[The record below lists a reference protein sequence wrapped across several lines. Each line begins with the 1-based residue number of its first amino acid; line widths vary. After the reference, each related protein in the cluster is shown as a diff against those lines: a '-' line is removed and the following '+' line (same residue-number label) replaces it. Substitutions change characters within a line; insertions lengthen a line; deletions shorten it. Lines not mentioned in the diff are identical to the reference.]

1 MTTMCGVARVQGYR
15 SRASYKLLE
24 MQDKDRLIRPGM
36 TVVDL
41 GAAPGGWS
49 QVAAELV
56 GDEGRVVASDILPM
70 DSIAG
75 VDFVQGDFTDDLV
88 YERLLSVIGEPG
100 ADLVISDMAP
110 NITGMSEIDQP
121 RSLGLAELALELA
134 KTILKPGA
142 YFLVKLFQGAGYP
155 EYHREMQSALT
166 ASKPESPR
174 LPEPVLARSICSV
187 QVFSPEPP
195 AHCGEKRAKFSAVIR
210 MICVVCPSGSVV
222 SVPLALI
229 N

>member
-1 MTTMCGVARVQGYR
+1 MARSKSSKQWLKEHFDDDYVRRSQGEGYR

-24 MQDKDRLIRPGM
+24 MQVKDRLIRPGM

-49 QVAAELV
+49 QVAAGLV

-88 YERLLSVIGEPG
+88 YECLLSVIGRPG

-142 YFLVKLFQGAGYP
+142 YFLVKLFQGTGFP
-155 EYHREMQSALT
+155 EYHRGMQSSLP
-166 ASKPESPR
+166 ASKRESPR
-174 LPEPVLARSICSV
+174 LPEPVLAKSICSV
-187 QVFSPEPP
+187 RIFSPEPP
-195 AHCGEKRAKFSAVIR
+195 ACSEVRSMQNFLQS
-210 MICVVCPSGSVV
+210 
-222 SVPLALI
+222 LE
-229 N
+229 

>member
-1 MTTMCGVARVQGYR
+1 MARSRSSKQWLREHFDDDYVRRSQGEGYR

-56 GDEGRVVASDILPM
+56 GDEGRVIATDILPM

-110 NITGMSEIDQP
+110 NI
-121 RSLGLAELALELA
+121 
-134 KTILKPGA
+134 
-142 YFLVKLFQGAGYP
+142 
-155 EYHREMQSALT
+155 
-166 ASKPESPR
+166 
-174 LPEPVLARSICSV
+174 PV
-187 QVFSPEPP
+187 
-195 AHCGEKRAKFSAVIR
+195 
-210 MICVVCPSGSVV
+210 
-222 SVPLALI
+222 
-229 N
+229 

>member
-1 MTTMCGVARVQGYR
+1 MARSKSSKHWLREHFDDEYVRRSHGERYR

-24 MQDKDRLIRPGM
+24 MQDKDELIRPGM

-56 GDEGRVVASDILPM
+56 GDQGRIVASDILPM

-88 YERLLSVIGEPG
+88 FERLLSVIGEQG
-100 ADLVISDMAP
+100 ADLVISDIAP
-110 NITGMSEIDQP
+110 NLSGIREIDQP

-134 KTILKPGA
+134 KSILKPGA
-142 YFLVKLFQGAGYP
+142 YFLVKLFNGAGYP
-155 EYHREMQSALT
+155 EYYREMQST
-166 ASKPESPR
+166 FDSVKTRKPKASR
-174 LPEPVLARSICSV
+174 ARSREV
-187 QVFSPEPP
+187 YLF
-195 AHCGEKRAKFSAVIR
+195 G
-210 MICVVCPSGSVV
+210 SGFQ
-222 SVPLALI
+222 P
-229 N
+229 

>member
-1 MTTMCGVARVQGYR
+1 MARSKSSKQWLREHFDDDYVRRSQGEGYR

-49 QVAAELV
+49 QIAAELV
-56 GDEGRVVASDILPM
+56 GDEGRVIATDILSM

-75 VDFVQGDFTDDLV
+75 VDFVRGDFTDDLV

-110 NITGMSEIDQP
+110 NITGISEVDQP

-155 EYHREMQSALT
+155 EYHREMQYSFNSVKT
-166 ASKPESPR
+166 RKPKASR
-174 LPEPVLARSICSV
+174 ARSREV
-187 QVFSPEPP
+187 YLL
-195 AHCGEKRAKFSAVIR
+195 G
-210 MICVVCPSGSVV
+210 SGFQ
-222 SVPLALI
+222 P
-229 N
+229 

>member
-1 MTTMCGVARVQGYR
+1 MARSKSSKQWLREHFDDEYVRRSHGARYR

-24 MQDKDRLIRPGM
+24 MQDKDGLIRPGM

-56 GDEGRVVASDILPM
+56 GDQGRIVASDILPM

-88 YERLLSVIGEPG
+88 FERLLSVIGEQG
-100 ADLVISDMAP
+100 ADLVISDIAP
-110 NITGMSEIDQP
+110 NMSGIREIDQP

-134 KTILKPGA
+134 KSILKPGA
-142 YFLVKLFQGAGYP
+142 YFLVKLLNGSGYP
-155 EYHREMQSALT
+155 EYYREMQST
-166 ASKPESPR
+166 FDSVKTRKPKASR
-174 LPEPVLARSICSV
+174 ARSREV
-187 QVFSPEPP
+187 YLL
-195 AHCGEKRAKFSAVIR
+195 G
-210 MICVVCPSGSVV
+210 SGFQ
-222 SVPLALI
+222 P
-229 N
+229 

>member
-1 MTTMCGVARVQGYR
+1 MARSKSSKQWLREHFDDDYVRRSQGDGYR

-56 GDEGRVVASDILPM
+56 GNEGRVVASDILPM

-88 YERLLSVIGEPG
+88 YERLMSVIGEPG

-155 EYHREMQSALT
+155 EYHREMRSSFKSVKT
-166 ASKPESPR
+166 RKPKASR
-174 LPEPVLARSICSV
+174 ARSREV
-187 QVFSPEPP
+187 YLL
-195 AHCGEKRAKFSAVIR
+195 G
-210 MICVVCPSGSVV
+210 SGFQ
-222 SVPLALI
+222 P
-229 N
+229 

>member
-1 MTTMCGVARVQGYR
+1 MARSKSSKQWLREHFDDEYVRRSHGGPYR

-24 MQDKDRLIRPGM
+24 MQDKDGLIRPGM

-56 GDEGRVVASDILPM
+56 GDEGRIVASDILPM

-88 YERLLSVIGEPG
+88 FERLLSVIGEQG
-100 ADLVISDMAP
+100 ADLVISDIAP
-110 NITGMSEIDQP
+110 NMSGIREIDQP

-134 KTILKPGA
+134 KSILKPEA
-142 YFLVKLFQGAGYP
+142 YFLVKLFNGSDYSGY
-155 EYHREMQSALT
+155 YRELQST
-166 ASKPESPR
+166 FDSVKTRKPRASR
-174 LPEPVLARSICSV
+174 ARSREV
-187 QVFSPEPP
+187 YLL
-195 AHCGEKRAKFSAVIR
+195 G
-210 MICVVCPSGSVV
+210 SGFQ
-222 SVPLALI
+222 P
-229 N
+229 

>member
-1 MTTMCGVARVQGYR
+1 MARSKSSKQWLREHFDDEYVRRSHGERYR

-24 MQDKDRLIRPGM
+24 MQDKDGLIRPGM

-56 GDEGRVVASDILPM
+56 GDQGRIVASDILPM

-88 YERLLSVIGEPG
+88 FERLLSVIGEQG
-100 ADLVISDMAP
+100 ADLVISDIAP
-110 NITGMSEIDQP
+110 NLSGISEIDQP

-134 KTILKPGA
+134 KSILKPGA
-142 YFLVKLFQGAGYP
+142 YFLVKLFNGAGYS
-155 EYHREMQSALT
+155 EYHREMQST
-166 ASKPESPR
+166 FDSVKTRKPKASR
-174 LPEPVLARSICSV
+174 ARSREVYLLGSG
-187 QVFSPEPP
+187 FEP
-195 AHCGEKRAKFSAVIR
+195 
-210 MICVVCPSGSVV
+210 
-222 SVPLALI
+222 
-229 N
+229 

>member
-1 MTTMCGVARVQGYR
+1 MARSKSSKQWLREHFDDEYVRLSHGERYR

-24 MQDKDRLIRPGM
+24 MQDKDGLIRPGM

-56 GDEGRVVASDILPM
+56 GDQGRIVASDILPM

-88 YERLLSVIGEPG
+88 FERLLSVIGEQG
-100 ADLVISDMAP
+100 ADLVISDIAP
-110 NITGMSEIDQP
+110 NLSGISEIDQP

-134 KTILKPGA
+134 KSILKPGA
-142 YFLVKLFQGAGYP
+142 YFLVKLFNGSGYS
-155 EYHREMQSALT
+155 EYYRMMQST
-166 ASKPESPR
+166 FDSVKTRKPKASR
-174 LPEPVLARSICSV
+174 ARSREV
-187 QVFSPEPP
+187 YLL
-195 AHCGEKRAKFSAVIR
+195 G
-210 MICVVCPSGSVV
+210 SGFQ
-222 SVPLALI
+222 P
-229 N
+229 

>member
-1 MTTMCGVARVQGYR
+1 MARSNSSKQWLREHFDDEYVRRSHGECYR

-24 MQDKDRLIRPGM
+24 MQDKDGLIRPGM

-56 GDEGRVVASDILPM
+56 GDQGRVVASDVLPM

-88 YERLLSVIGEPG
+88 FERMLSVIGKQG
-100 ADLVISDMAP
+100 ADLVISDIAP
-110 NITGMSEIDQP
+110 NLTGVSEIDQP
-121 RSLGLAELALELA
+121 RSLGLAELALEA
-134 KTILKPGA
+134 TKSILKPGA

-155 EYHREMQSALT
+155 EYHREMQSRFNSVKT
-166 ASKPESPR
+166 RKPRASR
-174 LPEPVLARSICSV
+174 ARSREV
-187 QVFSPEPP
+187 YLL
-195 AHCGEKRAKFSAVIR
+195 G
-210 MICVVCPSGSVV
+210 SGFQ
-222 SVPLALI
+222 P
-229 N
+229 